1 MSATMDVDSF
11 RKYFNNCPVVYLEGR
26 TFPVTIYHSKMKQED
41 YQYAAICTIFQLH
54 ATTPPKF
61 VIDLIN
67 KYVYYL

>member
-1 MSATMDVDSF
+1 MDVDSF

-54 ATTPPKF
+54 ATTPPK
-61 VIDLIN
+61 
-67 KYVYYL
+67 